1 MADTPLNDE
10 KLEALIQKN
19 PEDLRDEELR
29 FVIDEAIKRDACTG
43 PLGDYVTITVMDAA
57 LLGDARC
64 SREMKRFANHCEKEL
79 SGNRSCDCDGCSI
92 S

>member
-1 MADTPLNDE
+1 MTATFDYE
-10 KLEALIQKN
+10 KLEAILEKK
-19 PEDLRDEELR
+19 PKSLRDEELS
-29 FVIDEAIKRDACTG
+29 FVIDEAIRGNKKVS
-43 PLGDYVTITVMDAA
+43 DYVHIKVMDAA